1 MEYDSQFTDDEKKAS
16 KKLKLSIH
24 LNTAAVAIKDKTWS
38 KARKASGEALDIESG
53 NEKALYRRAQAATEL
68 EEYDEAE
75 ADVKKLIENDEG
87 HKEARNL
94 LAKIKRAKH
103 AQAKKDAK
111 VFGGMFSKL
120 GGLYKDSPKPEVK
133 KDEGGEIKEPI
144 DIGGGFSMEE
154 IKDGAEANAAMDNV

>member
-1 MEYDSQFTDDEKKAS
+1 MRVDPAVILCVLCGTFQGGCVVACDKDD
-16 KKLKLSIH
+16 
-24 LNTAAVAIKDKTWS
+24 T
-38 KARKASGEALDIESG
+38 
-53 NEKALYRRAQAATEL
+53 
-68 EEYDEAE
+68 
-75 ADVKKLIENDEG
+75 
-87 HKEARNL
+87 HKEAKAL
-94 LAKIKRAKH
+94 LQKVKRGIQI
-103 AQAKKDAK
+103 QAKKDAK